1 MSMSE
6 PRGYESDAAFR
17 NHLIQLEQRAQEA
30 YDKYLVAMSTGA
42 LGLSFAFTRD
52 LLEAH
57 QAAGIG
63 FLYVSWVGWAV
74 ALGLSLASF
83 YVSTLAI
90 RRAIERFDSS
100 GSVDS
105 GFDIAVTVLN
115 PAAGIFF
122 LCGVISFV
130 AFAIANT

>member
-1 MSMSE
+1 MTE
-6 PRGYESDAAFR
+6 TPDYHSDSAFR
-17 NHLIQLEQRAQEA
+17 DHLIQLEQRAQEV

-52 LLEAH
+52 FLGEY
-57 QAAGIG
+57 QAIGIG
-63 FLYVSWVGWAV
+63 FLYASWVGWAL

-105 GFDIAVTVLN
+105 RFDVAVRVLN

-122 LCGVISFV
+122 LCGVLSFV